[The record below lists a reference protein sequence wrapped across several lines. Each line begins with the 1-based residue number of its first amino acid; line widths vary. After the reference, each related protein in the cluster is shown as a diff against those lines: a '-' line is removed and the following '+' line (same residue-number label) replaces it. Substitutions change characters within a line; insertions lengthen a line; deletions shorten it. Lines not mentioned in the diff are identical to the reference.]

1 MSVQRSVPIGAVCLL
16 YAAMLGAA
24 PVSLSSPTVAALPA
38 SSSLQDAVRRI
49 WQASPEVHAAQ
60 ADLDASRAR
69 ARAAAQPLYNPSLSL
84 DAENA
89 DVNRRTAGVSLALDL
104 SGKRRARAGQGEAEL
119 LAAEAAYELL
129 RRDVASRWL
138 KAWSTAA
145 LAARRSALGQRRL
158 ALMKR
163 FDEMAAQR
171 LEVGDISSPER
182 DLAGLALGEAQ
193 VQQATLA
200 GHEAAARAALL
211 AISDDQRTA
220 WPPLPSDMPPAAD
233 CVAPLPV
240 DDLPELRQAHARQ
253 ASAEAGVQV
262 ARRARIPDPTLSLTG
277 GQVRSGPRSDQVI
290 GVSVS
295 IPLPVLNTGRAEVD
309 AARAEADAATAVV
322 RSRKFVLRAGLQE
335 AQARYTALRGAAE
348 AFRRGRAAAFEDR
361 TTLLEKLWHAG
372 EIGTSDYLVQLK
384 QSLDTALSGQEL
396 ESQTWQ
402 AWFDY
407 LTAAGRLT
415 DWLDGRAQDGRTQ
428 DDQVQSGPV
437 LDGHD
442 QDVPR

>member
-1 MSVQRSVPIGAVCLL
+1 MSVSRSVPIGAVCLL
-16 YAAMLGAA
+16 YAAVLGAA
-24 PVSLSSPTVAALPA
+24 PVSHASPPVVAQPTSSP
-38 SSSLQDAVRRI
+38 LQEAVRRI
-49 WQASPEVHAAQ
+49 WQASPEVKAVQ
-60 ADLDASRAR
+60 AELDASRAR

-89 DVNRRTAGVSLALDL
+89 DVDRRTAGVSLALDL
-104 SGKRRARAGQGEAEL
+104 SGKRRARASRGEAEL
-119 LAAEAAYELL
+119 LAAEAAYDLV

-145 LAARRSALGQRRL
+145 LAARQSALGRRRL

-163 FDEMAAQR
+163 FDDLAAQR

-200 GHEAAARAALL
+200 GQEAAARAALM
-211 AISDDQRTA
+211 AIGDDRRTPR
-220 WPPLPSDMPPAAD
+220 PPLPNGMPPAAD
-233 CVAPLPV
+233 SVAPLPV
-240 DDLPELRQAHARQ
+240 NDLPELRQSLARQ

-277 GQVRSGPRSDQVI
+277 GQVRSGPRTDQVI

-309 AARAEADAATAVV
+309 AAGAEADAAAAGV
-322 RSRKFVLRAGLQE
+322 RSREFALRAGRQE
-335 AQARYTALRGAAE
+335 AQARYAALRGAAE
-348 AFRRGRAAAFEDR
+348 AFRSGRAAAFEDR
-361 TTLLEKLWHAG
+361 TALLEKLWRAG

-415 DWLDGRAQDGRTQ
+415 DWLDGRNQDM
-428 DDQVQSGPV
+428 
-437 LDGHD
+437 
-442 QDVPR
+442 PR